1 MGYIKIWVH
10 VVWTTKNHKP
20 LLSKDIRQDI
30 FKHINENASK
40 KNTTRFNSDIL
51 LTFCCI
57 LVSKIG
63 NFFFR
68 FLMIDKTKIVSLLF
82 INYFRII

>member
-1 MGYIKIWVH
+1 MSYIKIWVH

-40 KNTTRFNSDIL
+40 KKHNKIQFGYFIDFL
-51 LTFCCI
+51 LYI
-57 LVSKIG
+57 SKQ
-63 NFFFR
+63 NW
-68 FLMIDKTKIVSLLF
+68 KLLF
-82 INYFRII
+82 SFSND